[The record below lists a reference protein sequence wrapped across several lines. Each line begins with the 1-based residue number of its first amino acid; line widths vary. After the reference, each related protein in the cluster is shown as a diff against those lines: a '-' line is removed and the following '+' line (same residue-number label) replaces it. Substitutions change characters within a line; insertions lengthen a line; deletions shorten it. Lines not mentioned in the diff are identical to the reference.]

1 MTSKRL
7 VLSITRTLALIT
19 LLTLLSACTGP
30 LADLKVVTEHDCGDY
45 MDAEWSG
52 ADSTT
57 LNRLKLSY
65 YVDVTNIGSNTVNL
79 GVWTLTDD
87 LGEHP
92 LPAHRLQPGA
102 TVRIWRGIGQSDAS
116 NIYLNE
122 AIPAWTTGGS
132 VQMGS
137 ALILEY
143 KDFFFQMY
151 LTSCSVEAFLIQR
164 WMGSSS
170 PTITPAS
177 RPKEVQFE

>member
-1 MTSKRL
+1 MIANIVRMLSL
-7 VLSITRTLALIT
+7 VVI
-19 LLTLLSACTGP
+19 LTLLSACTGP
-30 LADLKVVTEHDCGDY
+30 MADLKVATEHDCADY
-45 MDAEWSG
+45 MNAEWNG
-52 ADSTT
+52 ADQTI

-79 GVWTLTDD
+79 GVWTLIDD
-87 LGEHP
+87 LGKHP
-92 LPAHRLQPGA
+92 LPAQRLQPGA

-122 AIPAWTTGGS
+122 AVPAWTTGGS

-143 KDFFFQMY
+143 KDFFRFQMY

-170 PTITPAS
+170 PTITPAP
-177 RPKEVQFE
+177 RPKEVRFE